1 LIEVKNLT
9 KRYGVHTAIDHLSF
23 RIDKG
28 EIVGFLGPNGAGKS
42 TTMNIV
48 TGYISATEGNV
59 TVGGKDVL
67 EEPMAV
73 KKQIGYLPEQ
83 PPLYLEMTVAEYL
96 GFVANIKRV
105 ARKGRRE
112 SLDAIMDTVK
122 ILDHKDRLIK
132 NLSKGYRQ
140 RVGLAQALVGNPPV
154 LILDEPTIGLDPRQI
169 IEIRNLIK
177 DLGREH
183 TIVLSSHIL
192 PEVTAVCER
201 VIIIHRGRIVAS
213 DAIDKLSADMSGGHK
228 LTVRV
233 AGAEERALAAIRA
246 VPSVTSAESL
256 GSREE
261 GSTDIYVESGAKE
274 DVRRP
279 VFYAMARAD
288 CPILMMRSSDVSLE
302 DIFIQLTADEPGQ
315 EPGRP
320 GQEQG
325 DASGQDGEVSQ

>member
-1 LIEVKNLT
+1 MIEVKNLT
-9 KRYGVHTAIDHLSF
+9 KRYGQHTAIDHLSF
-23 RIDKG
+23 GIEKG

-48 TGYISATEGNV
+48 TGYISATEGSV
-59 TVGGKDVL
+59 SVGGKDVL
-67 EEPMAV
+67 EEPMEV
-73 KKQIGYLPEQ
+73 KRQIGYLPEQ
-83 PPLYLEMTVAEYL
+83 PPLYLEMTVGEYL
-96 GFVANIKRV
+96 GFVANIKKV
-105 ARKGRRE
+105 PRKGRK
-112 SLDAIMDTVK
+112 DALGGIMDIVK

-177 DLGREH
+177 ELGKEH

-213 DAIDKLSADMSGGHK
+213 DSIDKLSADMSGGHK

-233 AGAEERALAAIRA
+233 AGPEARILEAIRGVPA
-246 VPSVTSAESL
+246 VRSVESL
-256 GSREE
+256 GSREQ
-261 GSTDIYVESGAKE
+261 GSVDVYVEASPDQ

-279 VFYAMARAD
+279 VFYAMSKAD
-288 CPILMMRSSDVSLE
+288 CPILMMRSSDISLE
-302 DIFIQLTADEPGQ
+302 DIFIQLTTDEPG
-315 EPGRP
+315 
-320 GQEQG
+320 
-325 DASGQDGEVSQ
+325 ASESKEVAQ

>member
-9 KRYGVHTAIDHLSF
+9 KRYGQHLAVDHLSF
-23 RIDKG
+23 TINKG

-48 TGYISATEGNV
+48 TGYISATEGSV
-59 TVGGKDVL
+59 SVGGKDVL
-67 EEPMAV
+67 EEPMEV

-83 PPLYLEMTVAEYL
+83 PPLYLEMTVGEYL
-96 GFVANIKRV
+96 EFVANIKKV
-105 ARKGRRE
+105 PRKGRKD
-112 SLDAIMDTVK
+112 SLDRIMDTVK
-122 ILDHKDRLIK
+122 ILDHKNRLIR

-177 DLGREH
+177 ELGREH

-201 VIIIHRGRIVAS
+201 VIIVHRGHIVAS
-213 DAIDKLSADMSGGHK
+213 DSIDKLSTEMGGGHK

-233 AGAEERALAAIRA
+233 AGTEDKALGAIRSLPA
-246 VPSVTSAESL
+246 VKSAESL
-256 GSREE
+256 GSREQ
-261 GSTDIYVESGAKE
+261 GTIDIYVESSASE

-279 VFYAMARAD
+279 VFYAMSKAD

-302 DIFIQLTADEPGQ
+302 DIFIQLTADEKPAGGA
-315 EPGRP
+315 ETKS
-320 GQEQG
+320 ETTTE
-325 DASGQDGEVSQ
+325 EVPQ

>member
-1 LIEVKNLT
+1 MIEVRELT
-9 KRYGVHTAIDHLSF
+9 KRYGQHTAIDHLSF
-23 RIDKG
+23 GIEKG

-48 TGYISATEGNV
+48 TGYISATEGSV
-59 TVGGKDVL
+59 SVGGKDVL
-67 EEPMAV
+67 EEPMEV
-73 KKQIGYLPEQ
+73 KRQIGYLPEQ
-83 PPLYLEMTVAEYL
+83 PPLYLEMTVGEYL
-96 GFVANIKRV
+96 DFVANIKKV
-105 ARKGRRE
+105 PRKGRR
-112 SLDAIMDTVK
+112 DALGGIMETVK

-177 DLGREH
+177 ELGREH

-213 DAIDKLSADMSGGHK
+213 DSIDKLSADMSGGHK

-233 AGAEERALAAIRA
+233 AGPESRALDAIRGLPA
-246 VPSVTSAESL
+246 VKHAESL

-261 GSTDIYVESGAKE
+261 GSFDIYVESSPNE

-279 VFYAMARAD
+279 VFYAMSKAD
-288 CPILMMRSSDVSLE
+288 CPILMMRSSDISLE
-302 DIFIQLTADEPGQ
+302 DIFIQLTEDEKPAE
-315 EPGRP
+315 EP
-320 GQEQG
+320 
-325 DASGQDGEVSQ
+325 AGEAQQ

>member
-9 KRYGVHTAIDHLSF
+9 KRYGQHTAIDNLSF
-23 RIDKG
+23 GIQKG

-48 TGYISATEGNV
+48 TGYISATEGSV
-59 TVGGKDVL
+59 SVGGKDVL
-67 EEPMAV
+67 EEPMEV

-83 PPLYLEMTVAEYL
+83 PPLYVEMTVGEYL
-96 GFVANIKRV
+96 DFVANIKKV
-105 ARKGRRE
+105 ARKGRAE
-112 SLDAIMDTVK
+112 VLNGIMDTVK

-177 DLGREH
+177 ELGREH

-201 VIIIHRGRIVAS
+201 VIIIHRGHIVAS
-213 DAIDKLSADMSGGHK
+213 DSIDKLSADMSGGHK

-233 AGAEERALAAIRA
+233 AGTEARALEAIRA
-246 VPSVTSAESL
+246 VPAIRSAESL

-261 GSTDIYVESGAKE
+261 GSVDIYVEASPDQ

-279 VFYAMARAD
+279 VFYAMSKAD
-288 CPILMMRSSDVSLE
+288 CPILMMRSSDISLE
-302 DIFIQLTADEPGQ
+302 DIFIQLTTDEPGEPGQ
-315 EPGRP
+315 E
-320 GQEQG
+320 EA
-325 DASGQDGEVSQ
+325 ASEDKEAAR

>member
-1 LIEVKNLT
+1 MIEVKSLT
-9 KRYGVHTAIDHLSF
+9 KRYGQHLAIDHLSF
-23 RIDKG
+23 TINKG

-59 TVGGKDVL
+59 SVGGKDVL
-67 EEPMAV
+67 EEPMEV

-83 PPLYLEMTVAEYL
+83 PPLYLEMTVGEYL

-105 ARKGRRE
+105 PRKGRR
-112 SLDAIMDTVK
+112 DALGSIMETAK

-169 IEIRNLIK
+169 IEIR
-177 DLGREH
+177 GH
-183 TIVLSSHIL
+183 
-192 PEVTAVCER
+192 
-201 VIIIHRGRIVAS
+201 IVAS
-213 DAIDKLSADMSGGHK
+213 DTIDRLSAGLSGGHK

-233 AGAEERALAAIRA
+233 AGHEAKALDAIRKLAA
-246 VPSVTSAESL
+246 VKSAESL
-256 GSREE
+256 GSREQ
-261 GSTDIYVESGAKE
+261 GSVDIYVESSANE

-279 VFYAMARAD
+279 VFYAMSKAD
-288 CPILMMRSSDVSLE
+288 CPILMMRSSDASLE
-302 DIFIQLTADEPGQ
+302 DIFIQLTTDEPDPESGK
-315 EPGRP
+315 GP
-320 GQEQG
+320 GQAQG
-325 DASGQDGEVSQ
+325 GEVQQ

>member
-1 LIEVKNLT
+1 MIEVKNLT
-9 KRYGVHTAIDHLSF
+9 KRYGQHTAIDHLSF
-23 RIDKG
+23 GIEKG

-48 TGYISATEGNV
+48 TGYISATEGSV
-59 TVGGKDVL
+59 SVGGKDVL
-67 EEPMAV
+67 EEPMEV
-73 KKQIGYLPEQ
+73 KRQIGYLPEQ
-83 PPLYLEMTVAEYL
+83 PPLYLEMTVGEYL
-96 GFVANIKRV
+96 DFVANIKKV
-105 ARKGRRE
+105 PRKGRK
-112 SLDAIMDTVK
+112 DALGGIMDIVK

-177 DLGREH
+177 ELGKEH

-201 VIIIHRGRIVAS
+201 VIIIHRGHIVAS
-213 DAIDKLSADMSGGHK
+213 DSIDKLSADMSGGHK

-233 AGAEERALAAIRA
+233 AGPEARILEAIRGVPA
-246 VPSVTSAESL
+246 VRSVESL

-261 GSTDIYVESGAKE
+261 GSVDVYVEASPDQ

-279 VFYAMARAD
+279 VFYAMSKAD
-288 CPILMMRSSDVSLE
+288 CPILMMRSSDISLE
-302 DIFIQLTADEPGQ
+302 DIFIQLTTDEPG
-315 EPGRP
+315 EGGAP
-320 GQEQG
+320 E
-325 DASGQDGEVSQ
+325 SKEVAQ

>member
-9 KRYGVHTAIDHLSF
+9 KRYGQHTAIDNLSF
-23 RIDKG
+23 GIQKG

-48 TGYISATEGNV
+48 TGYISATEGSV
-59 TVGGKDVL
+59 SVGGKDVL
-67 EEPMAV
+67 EEPMEV

-83 PPLYLEMTVAEYL
+83 PPLYVEMTVGEYL
-96 GFVANIKRV
+96 DFVANIKKV
-105 ARKGRRE
+105 ARKGRAE
-112 SLDAIMDTVK
+112 VLNGIMDTVK

-177 DLGREH
+177 ELGREH

-201 VIIIHRGRIVAS
+201 VIIIHRGHIVAS
-213 DAIDKLSADMSGGHK
+213 DSIDKLSADMSGGHK

-233 AGAEERALAAIRA
+233 AGPEARALEAIRA
-246 VPSVTSAESL
+246 VPAIRSAESL

-261 GSTDIYVESGAKE
+261 GSVDIYVEASPDQ

-279 VFYAMARAD
+279 VFYAMSKAD
-288 CPILMMRSSDVSLE
+288 CPILMMRSSDISLE
-302 DIFIQLTADEPGQ
+302 DIFIQLTTDEPGEPGQ
-315 EPGRP
+315 E
-320 GQEQG
+320 EA
-325 DASGQDGEVSQ
+325 ASEDKEVAR